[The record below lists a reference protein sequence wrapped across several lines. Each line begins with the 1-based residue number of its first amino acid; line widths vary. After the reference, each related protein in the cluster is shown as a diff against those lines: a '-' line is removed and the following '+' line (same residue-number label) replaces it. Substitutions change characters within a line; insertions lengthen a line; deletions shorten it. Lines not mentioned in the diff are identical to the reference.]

1 MNNNIFESVKRCNY
15 LYGELNTEYHNASL
29 KLGLSDS
36 AMQILY
42 TICNFGES
50 CLITDICRL
59 TGLSKQTVNSA
70 LRKLEGD
77 DIIRL
82 ESVTPKSKRVC
93 LTERGKTLSKKTA
106 LRLIEAENAVFASWT
121 EDEVRQY
128 IKLIERFL
136 VMFKEKTEEF

>member
-1 MNNNIFESVKRCNY
+1 MNTNIFESVKRCNY

-93 LTERGKTLSKKTA
+93 LTEGGKALSKKTA

-128 IKLIERFL
+128 IELIERFL
-136 VMFKEKTEEF
+136 VKFKEKTEEF